1 MNIEIYPK
9 KIFTKFLYLILILL
23 FANVIGL
30 VSKFYF
36 DHGSIYGLIPLF
48 DFDAEKN
55 IPTLYSSFAL
65 IIVSILLSIIASTH
79 RRLDSSYFPWLGLAI
94 IFLFLSI
101 DEIAS
106 IHERFGAA
114 VRESLN
120 TSGLLYYAWVIPYGI
135 ALVVFVITYLKFLM
149 SLSKQIIILFVVSG
163 VTFVAGAIGFELLG
177 GRQDDLYGTNNLT
190 YAFFYTC
197 EEFLEMLGIVIF
209 IYTLLLYIASQFKF
223 LTITIN
229 EQR

>member
-1 MNIEIYPK
+1 LNIEIYPRN
-9 KIFTKFLYLILILL
+9 IFTKFLYLILILL
-23 FANVIGL
+23 FANVIGI

-36 DHGSIYGLIPLF
+36 GHGHIYGLIPLF
-48 DFDAEKN
+48 DFNSEKN

-65 IIVSILLSIIASTH
+65 VFVSILLSFIAAIHKRKGSF
-79 RRLDSSYFPWLGLAI
+79 YFSWLGLAI

-106 IHERFGAA
+106 IHERFGAP

-120 TSGLLYYAWVIPYGI
+120 TSGLLFFAWVIPYGI
-135 ALVVFVITYLKFLM
+135 ALMVFVIAYFKFLI
-149 SLSKQIIILFVVSG
+149 SLPKKIMTLFVVSG
-163 VTFVAGAIGFELLG
+163 ATFVAGAIGFELLG
-177 GRQDDLYGTNNLT
+177 GRQFELYGKNNLI
-190 YAFFYTC
+190 YSFLYTC

-209 IYTLLLYIASQFKF
+209 IYTLLSYIASQFKF